1 MVPSGM
7 NRLDFDRI
15 VQHPCLI
22 SSRRSALQKPMRV
35 AVVAMVAQ
43 PMSSMPVPVRMA
55 VVMVAAAA
63 AAAVS
68 VTRSMGR
75 GWRSVV
81 VAAGVPRARAADT
94 ATPMAAVAV
103 TIVRRTCSSRRYSRT
118 GGRRDAAVASA
129 AIGHDH
135 ILPRSRHGASATP
148 FVLIQVPG
156 SARASVVT
164 WWWSV
169 QHESKME
176 TNKQIN
182 THAYGREKEKYKNKE
197 RASLHSSS
205 ADRTEGEKLY

>member
-1 MVPSGM
+1 VPSGM

-55 VVMVAAAA
+55 VV
-63 AAAVS
+63 
-68 VTRSMGR
+68 MGR

-148 FVLIQVPG
+148 VVLIQVPG

-164 WWWSV
+164 WWWPV
-169 QHESKME
+169 QQESKME
-176 TNKQIN
+176 TNK
-182 THAYGREKEKYKNKE
+182 
-197 RASLHSSS
+197 
-205 ADRTEGEKLY
+205 